1 MSIPFKRL
9 WTSTRSGPSILLRTV
24 IYGLLIIS
32 SVFMLAPFFWMVST
46 SLKTQDQ
53 VFRYPPILWPPQP
66 RWMNYIEAWQFAN
79 FDRYLLNS
87 VIISVTRTIGV
98 IFLASL
104 AGYALAKLRF
114 KGRKVIFYGIICT
127 MMVPYVINIVPVYI
141 LLSKLN
147 WPGPWLDSYWGVVVP
162 QLGSALGVFLI
173 TQFMSTL
180 PTELIDAARIDGCS
194 EFKIYWRIAIP
205 LAKPVLAALGI
216 LIFMTT
222 WNDFTWPL
230 IVLNS
235 EQMKTIPL
243 GIATFRSPWS
253 NLRAYEMAMT
263 TLSCLPVFVVFILL
277 RKQFTEGMTLT
288 GIKG

>member
-1 MSIPFKRL
+1 MSIPYKRL
-9 WTSTRSGPSILLRTV
+9 LISTRSGPPILLRTL
-24 IYGLLIIS
+24 IYALLSLS
-32 SVFMLAPFFWMVST
+32 SIGMLFPFFWMVST

-53 VFRYPPILWPPQP
+53 VFQYPPLLWPSHP
-66 RWMNYIEAWQFAN
+66 RWMNYVEAWQYAN

-87 VIISVTRTIGV
+87 VIISVTRTAGV

-114 KGRKVIFYGIICT
+114 KGRRVLFFGIICT

-162 QLGSALGVFLI
+162 QLGSALGVFLV

-180 PTELIDAARIDGCS
+180 PTELLDAARIDGCS
-194 EFKIYWRIAIP
+194 EFTIFWRIALP

-235 EQMKTIPL
+235 ELMKTIPL

-277 RKQFTEGMTLT
+277 RRQFTEGMTMT
-288 GIKG
+288 GLKG

>member
-1 MSIPFKRL
+1 MSIPYKRL
-9 WTSTRSGPSILLRTV
+9 LISTRSGPPILLRTL
-24 IYGLLIIS
+24 IYALLSLS
-32 SVFMLAPFFWMVST
+32 SIWMVST

-53 VFRYPPILWPPQP
+53 VFQYPPLLWPSHP
-66 RWMNYIEAWQFAN
+66 RWMNYVEAWQYAN

-87 VIISVTRTIGV
+87 VIISVTRTAGV

-114 KGRKVIFYGIICT
+114 KGRRVLFFGIICT
-127 MMVPYVINIVPVYI
+127 MMVPYVINIVPVYL

-162 QLGSALGVFLI
+162 QLGSALGVFLV

-180 PTELIDAARIDGCS
+180 PTELLDAARIDGCS
-194 EFKIYWRIAIP
+194 EFTIFWRIALP

-235 EQMKTIPL
+235 ELMKTIPL

-277 RKQFTEGMTLT
+277 RRQFTEGMTMT
-288 GIKG
+288 GLKG